1 MQQLLYRIF
10 KLEENKTNIRREL
23 LAGLTTFLTMTYIIF
38 VNPAILSVAGMDA
51 GAVYVATCL
60 VTIIGTVLT
69 AFMANYPIAVAPG
82 MAVNIFFTYTV
93 VQGLNYPWQLA
104 LGMVFISGV
113 AFFLITLTK
122 ARVWIIESMPENINL
137 AIAVGL
143 GIFIALIALDNV
155 GILTKPQGKSL
166 LAIGNIRSWQSILF
180 FFGFFIIIALDY
192 MRVRGAMIISILMI
206 TLISLLLHL
215 TQFHGVFDF
224 PPSISPTFLAID
236 LQGTLHN
243 SLYQSLTIIFTFF
256 LVVFF
261 DSTGTLVGLLRQSLF
276 RQDEQR
282 PRRISRALIAESVA
296 TISGSL
302 LGTAS
307 TSPYLESAA
316 GIEAGGR
323 TGLTALTV
331 GLLFFVALFLS
342 PLAKAIPNS
351 AVASALLYVG
361 ILMMK
366 NIRFFRFEDLTDF
379 IPCILISIMIPFTF
393 SIANG
398 LGIGIIAYVALKLL
412 TGKAKQLNAMLFFIS
427 LLFLVYFAF
436 KLR

>member
-1 MQQLLYRIF
+1 MQQLLYRKF
-10 KLEENKTNIRREL
+10 KLTENRTTISREL
-23 LAGLTTFLTMTYIIF
+23 LAGLTTFLTMAYIIF
-38 VNPAILSVAGMDA
+38 VNPAILSTTGMDA

-60 VTIIGTVLT
+60 VTIIGSVLV

-93 VQGLNYPWQLA
+93 VQGLGYSWPLA

-137 AIAVGL
+137 AIAAGL
-143 GIFIALIALDNV
+143 GMFIALIALENS
-155 GILTKPQGKSL
+155 GLIIKAPGKTLLTMGDL
-166 LAIGNIRSWQSILF
+166 RSWQSSLF
-180 FFGFFIIIALDY
+180 FLGFFIIAVLDY
-192 MRVRGAMIISILMI
+192 FRIHGAMIISILAI
-206 TLISLLLHL
+206 TIISLVTGLA
-215 TQFHGVFDF
+215 QFHGVFAL
-224 PPSISPTFLAID
+224 PPSLGPTLLAMNVQEAFQYKY
-236 LQGTLHN
+236 LP
-243 SLYQSLTIIFTFF
+243 IIFTFL

-261 DSTGTLVGLLRQSLF
+261 DSTGTLVGILRQSLF

-296 TISGSL
+296 TVSGAV

-307 TSPYLESAA
+307 TSPYIESAA

-331 GLLFFVALFLS
+331 GVLFFAALFLS
-342 PLAKAIPNS
+342 PLAMAIPS
-351 AVASALLYVG
+351 YAVAPALLYVG

-366 NIRFFRFEDLTDF
+366 NIVLFKVEDPTDF
-379 IPCILISIMIPFTF
+379 IPCLLITMMIPLTF
-393 SIANG
+393 SIADG
-398 LGIGIIAYVALKLL
+398 LGIGVIAYVVLKLF
-412 TGKAKQLNAMLFFIS
+412 TGKAKQLNAMLYFIT
-427 LLFLVYFAF
+427 LVFLAYFAF
-436 KLR
+436 MLR